1 MPHLVKNIYKTL
13 KLLKGKLLNDVFLR
27 SGNAQNST
35 LINFYSILYWKF
47 WHYEKF
53 RKKMKSYRFKR
64 NKYIYKCNFYF
75 MWQFLNIKCIK
86 RSIKQLLKLTMNLVC
101 SQDTRL
107 MGKQSIIFNI
117 ILNIGKGNKNNS
129 IYNNIDKQ
137 EWSDHF
143 FHFEYIYFYLFLS
156 ILLR

>member
-1 MPHLVKNIYKTL
+1 
-13 KLLKGKLLNDVFLR
+13 
-27 SGNAQNST
+27 
-35 LINFYSILYWKF
+35 
-47 WHYEKF
+47 
-53 RKKMKSYRFKR
+53 
-64 NKYIYKCNFYF
+64 
-75 MWQFLNIKCIK
+75 MWQFLNTKCIK

-143 FHFEYIYFYLFLS
+143 FHFEYIYFYLFF
-156 ILLR
+156 INFIEMT